1 MDPAIPAIA
10 GPYSFSS
17 LPTFLCFKFGII
29 SFNGG
34 EFCHFF
40 LSIDMLEG
48 LWSSESILVLVCW
61 AAKQNLSVDVWLWL
75 CVCACLNV
83 FVCVCFRMCVW
94 GVVYLWKS
102 SISCVFFSY
111 LPLYYDAIKHN
122 QLQWINISHYL
133 LYIIED
139 CSCTYTS
146 CITSLVVRSWWTAL
160 VQCGRSEAYVC

>member
-10 GPYSFSS
+10 GPCSFSS
-17 LPTFLCFKFGII
+17 LPTFLWFKFGII

-40 LSIDMLEG
+40 KSIDMLEG

-61 AAKQNLSVDVWLWL
+61 APKKNLSVDVWLWS
-75 CVCACLNV
+75 CVSLCACLNV

-102 SISCVFFSY
+102 SISCVFFLTCPYTTTPFNITNCSELILATSY
-111 LPLYYDAIKHN
+111 YKLSKTVHVQILVA
-122 QLQWINISHYL
+122 LQ
-133 LYIIED
+133 
-139 CSCTYTS
+139 
-146 CITSLVVRSWWTAL
+146 V
-160 VQCGRSEAYVC
+160 